1 MYMCASIGMHMPAC
15 KMKVAC
21 WRDVILL
28 VVLLLL
34 PQIGLARTGDLE
46 SGLGRHEYGMLL
58 DWIRDLGEG
67 CMGRLHS
74 QYMEWE
80 QAWLPAWISRLTNPC
95 EHLVHH

>member
-1 MYMCASIGMHMPAC
+1 MPAC

-58 DWIRDLGEG
+58 DWIRDLGG
-67 CMGRLHS
+67 GLHGASPQPVHGMG
-74 QYMEWE
+74 
-80 QAWLPAWISRLTNPC
+80 TG
-95 EHLVHH
+95 LVASMDLQVN